1 MNKPLKIKL
10 RIDGEFQ
17 TFVQEFVPFKIK
29 RKALEIEKYIQEEKP
44 DIEEI
49 EKRHLNMIVEIFDRK
64 FTLKQLENGLNAIG
78 HQDVIYDI
86 IGVGILG
93 YKSREEIEKEK
104 EDLDLGKLLEKIMEE
119 KQESLSTKQ

>member
-1 MNKPLKIKL
+1 MSKHLEITL
-10 RIDGEFQ
+10 RIDNEFQ

-29 RKALEIEKYIQEEKP
+29 RKALEIEKFIQEEKP

-49 EKRHLNMIVEIFDRK
+49 EKRHFNLIVEIFEKK

-78 HQDVIYDI
+78 HNEVIYDI

-104 EDLDLGKLLEKIMEE
+104 EDIDLGKLLEKIMEE
-119 KQESLSTKQ
+119 NQQSPSTKQ